1 MKKISTSRGN
11 PMDKEK
17 NVVIDDMPEL
27 NAKINE
33 DLQAEKKGTAK
44 EENLANLR
52 EYRKNRDFDLRNKI
66 VEDNLGLVVSLAHSY
81 SKSTAQPVEDLIQEG
96 SLGLMKAVDDF
107 DPDKGF
113 AFSTFAVPYIKNAI
127 RRYISQNGRMVALP
141 SNIQTQIRK
150 LHKTQETLSET
161 LDREP
166 TLEEIA
172 AAMGPGYTTDSIR
185 DLMINS
191 YESYSLDKPSQN
203 SDDNDSDGTNLF
215 DSIPDDSEETPKEAA
230 EAAERSQRFTEALK
244 TLSGRELEVLLRRYG
259 IGKPSRPCRRLPRSM
274 ASPWNASVRLS
285 WRRRRKSR
293 KRWQAT

>member
-1 MKKISTSRGN
+1 MAGWWR
-11 PMDKEK
+11 
-17 NVVIDDMPEL
+17 
-27 NAKINE
+27 
-33 DLQAEKKGTAK
+33 
-44 EENLANLR
+44 
-52 EYRKNRDFDLRNKI
+52 
-66 VEDNLGLVVSLAHSY
+66 
-81 SKSTAQPVEDLIQEG
+81 
-96 SLGLMKAVDDF
+96 
-107 DPDKGF
+107 
-113 AFSTFAVPYIKNAI
+113 
-127 RRYISQNGRMVALP
+127 LP

-203 SDDNDSDGTNLF
+203 IRTTMIPDGTNLF

-259 IGKPSRPCRRLPRSM
+259 IGKPKQTLQEIAQIYGVSLERIRQIELAAEKKIKKAM
-274 ASPWNASVRLS
+274 AGYVN
-285 WRRRRKSR
+285 
-293 KRWQAT
+293 